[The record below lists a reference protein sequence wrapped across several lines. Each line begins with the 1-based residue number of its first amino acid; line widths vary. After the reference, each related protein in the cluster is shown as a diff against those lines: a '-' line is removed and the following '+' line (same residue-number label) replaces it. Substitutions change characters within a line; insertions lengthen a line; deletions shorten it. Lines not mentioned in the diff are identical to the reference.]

1 LREVEAF
8 MRSLLYLRL
17 PIWFIVPLVALVS
30 VFAIG
35 VGYVAALRLTTP
47 CTLSKAECTKMTRF
61 YEAWQI
67 VSTEYVDASVPT
79 PDTLIDGAIG
89 GMVDS
94 LGDTGH
100 SRYISPQDAESE
112 REALRGSFEGIG
124 AYLTERDGMVII
136 AAPIEGAPAEKAG
149 IRSGDRILRV
159 DGVDARSDSVTQLQ
173 SRVRGP
179 SGTSVTLEVL
189 HDDGS
194 METIQIVRATIDI
207 PTVSWKMLPGDVAH
221 LHFNQFSMQAD
232 DDMRQALTE
241 ITQANAKALILD
253 LRNNPGG
260 YVDQLMKVA
269 AQFVPKDTVILIEE
283 DRAGQRTPYATDRTG
298 LAQSIPLIVLVNSN
312 TASAGEILAG
322 ALQNAGRA
330 TIIGEPTF
338 GTATV
343 LRPFDLDGGASIR
356 LGTTQWLTPDGEV
369 VRGKGITPD
378 TTIFLRNWSDIVSP
392 REAAQMSDTELRDSV
407 DSQLSAAYTA
417 ALTAQPAR

>member
-1 LREVEAF
+1 

-17 PIWFIVPLVALVS
+17 PIWFILPLFALISVVAV
-30 VFAIG
+30 AI
-35 VGYVAALRLTTP
+35 GYVAALQLTTP
-47 CTLSKAECTKMTRF
+47 CTLSKAECTKITRL

-67 VSTEYVDASVPT
+67 VSEEYVDASVPT
-79 PDTLIDGAIG
+79 PDTLIDGAIS

-100 SRYISPQDAESE
+100 SRYISPKDAASE

-136 AAPIEGAPAEKAG
+136 AAPIDGAPADRAG
-149 IRSGDRILRV
+149 IRPGDRILSV
-159 DGVDARSDSVTQLQ
+159 DGVDTRSDSVTQLQ
-173 SRVRGP
+173 SKVRGP

-189 HDDGS
+189 HEDGVI
-194 METIQIVRATIDI
+194 ETIRIERATIDI
-207 PTVSWKMLPGDVAH
+207 PVVSWKMLPGDVAH
-221 LHFNQFSMQAD
+221 LHFNQFSLQAD

-241 ITQANAKALILD
+241 ISQANAKALILD

-260 YVDQLMKVA
+260 YVDQLMRVA
-269 AQFVPKDTVILIEE
+269 AQFVPKETVILIEE

-298 LAQSIPLIVLVNSN
+298 VAQNIPMVVLVNGN

-322 ALQNAGRA
+322 ALQHAGRA
-330 TIIGEPTF
+330 SIIGEPTF

-343 LRPFDLDGGASIR
+343 LRPFDLDEGASIR

-378 TTIFLRNWSDIVSP
+378 TTIILRNWSDIVSP
-392 REAAQMSDTELRDSV
+392 REAAQMSDTELRASV
-407 DSQLSAAYTA
+407 DTQLSAAYTT
-417 ALTAQPAR
+417 LTAPTPR

>member
-1 LREVEAF
+1 
-8 MRSLLYLRL
+8 MRSLLYVRL
-17 PIWFIVPLVALVS
+17 PMWFILPLFALISVVAV
-30 VFAIG
+30 AI
-35 VGYVAALRLTTP
+35 GYVAALQLTTP
-47 CTLSKAECTKMTRF
+47 CTLSKAECTKITRL

-67 VSTEYVDASVPT
+67 VSDEYVDASVPT
-79 PDTLIDGAIG
+79 PDTLIDGAIS

-100 SRYISPQDAESE
+100 SRYISPKDAASE

-136 AAPIEGAPAEKAG
+136 AAPIDGAPAELAG
-149 IRSGDRILRV
+149 IRPGDRILSV
-159 DGVDARSDSVTQLQ
+159 DGIDTRSDSVTQLQ
-173 SRVRGP
+173 SKVRGP

-189 HDDGS
+189 HDDGTI
-194 METIQIVRATIDI
+194 ETIRIVRATIDI
-207 PTVSWKMLPGDVAH
+207 PAVSWKMLPGDVAH
-221 LHFNQFSMQAD
+221 LHFNQFSLQAD

-260 YVDQLMKVA
+260 YVDQLMRVA
-269 AQFVPKDTVILIEE
+269 AQFVPKETVILIEE
-283 DRAGQRTPYATDRTG
+283 DRAGQRTPYATDRAG
-298 LAQSIPLIVLVNSN
+298 LAQNIPMVVLVNGN

-322 ALQNAGRA
+322 ALQHAGRA
-330 TIIGEPTF
+330 KIIGEHTF

-343 LRPFDLDGGASIR
+343 LRPFDLDEGASIR

-378 TTIFLRNWSDIVSP
+378 TTIILRNWSDIVSP
-392 REAAQMSDTELRDSV
+392 REAAQMSDTELRASV
-407 DSQLSAAYTA
+407 DTQLSAAYTT
-417 ALTAQPAR
+417 LTAPTPR

>member
-1 LREVEAF
+1 

-17 PIWFIVPLVALVS
+17 PIWFILPLFALISVVAV
-30 VFAIG
+30 AI
-35 VGYVAALRLTTP
+35 GYVAALQLTTP
-47 CTLSKAECTKMTRF
+47 CTLSKAECTKISRL

-67 VSTEYVDASVPT
+67 VSEEYVDASVVT

-100 SRYISPQDAESE
+100 SRYISPKDAASE

-136 AAPIEGAPAEKAG
+136 AAPIDGAPADQAG
-149 IRSGDRILRV
+149 IRPGDRILSV
-159 DGVDARSDSVTQLQ
+159 DGVDTRSDSVTQLQ
-173 SRVRGP
+173 SKVRGP

-189 HDDGS
+189 HEDGVI
-194 METIQIVRATIDI
+194 ETIRIERATIDI
-207 PTVSWKMLPGDVAH
+207 PAVSWKMLPGDVAH
-221 LHFNQFSMQAD
+221 LHFNQFSLQAD

-241 ITQANAKALILD
+241 ISQANAKALILD

-260 YVDQLMKVA
+260 YVDQLMRVA
-269 AQFVPKDTVILIEE
+269 AQFVPKETVILIEE
-283 DRAGQRTPYATDRTG
+283 DRAGQRTPYATDRAG
-298 LAQSIPLIVLVNSN
+298 MAQNIPMVVLVNGN

-322 ALQNAGRA
+322 ALQHAGRA
-330 TIIGEPTF
+330 KIIGEPTF

-343 LRPFDLDGGASIR
+343 LRPFDLDEGASIR

-378 TTIFLRNWSDIVSP
+378 TTIILRNWSDIVSP
-392 REAAQMSDTELRDSV
+392 REAAQMSDTELRASV
-407 DSQLSAAYTA
+407 DTQLSAAYTT
-417 ALTAQPAR
+417 LTAPTPR

>member
-1 LREVEAF
+1 

-17 PIWFIVPLVALVS
+17 PMWFILPLFALIS
-30 VFAIG
+30 VVAIG
-35 VGYVAALRLTTP
+35 IGYVAALQLTTP
-47 CTLSKAECTKMTRF
+47 CTLSKAECTKISRL

-67 VSTEYVDASVPT
+67 VSEEYVDASVAT

-100 SRYISPQDAESE
+100 SRYISPKDAASE

-136 AAPIEGAPAEKAG
+136 AAPIDGAPADQAG
-149 IRSGDRILRV
+149 IRPGDRVLSV
-159 DGVDARSDSVTQLQ
+159 DGVDTRSDSVTQLQ
-173 SRVRGP
+173 SKVRGP

-189 HDDGS
+189 HDDGTI
-194 METIQIVRATIDI
+194 ETIRIVRATIDI
-207 PTVSWKMLPGDVAH
+207 PAVSWKMLPGAVAH
-221 LHFNQFSMQAD
+221 LHFNQFSLQAD

-260 YVDQLMKVA
+260 YVDQLMRVA

-283 DRAGQRTPYATDRTG
+283 DRAGQRTPYATDRIG
-298 LAQSIPLIVLVNSN
+298 VAQNIPMVVLVNGN

-322 ALQNAGRA
+322 ALQHAKRA
-330 TIIGEPTF
+330 SVIGEPTF

-343 LRPFDLDGGASIR
+343 LRPFDLDEGASIR

-378 TTIFLRNWSDIVSP
+378 TTIMLRNWSDIVSP
-392 REAAQMSDTELRDSV
+392 SEAAQMSDTELRASV
-407 DSQLSAAYTA
+407 DTQLSAAYTA
-417 ALTAQPAR
+417 ALTAQSPR

>member
-1 LREVEAF
+1 

-17 PIWFIVPLVALVS
+17 PMWFILPLFALISVVAV
-30 VFAIG
+30 AI
-35 VGYVAALRLTTP
+35 GYVAALQLTTP
-47 CTLSKAECTKMTRF
+47 CTLSKAECTKITRL

-67 VSTEYVDASVPT
+67 VSEEYVDASVPT
-79 PDTLIDGAIG
+79 PDTLIDGAIS

-100 SRYISPQDAESE
+100 SRYISPKDAASE

-136 AAPIEGAPAEKAG
+136 AAPIDGAPADRAG
-149 IRSGDRILRV
+149 IRPGDRILSV
-159 DGVDARSDSVTQLQ
+159 DGVDTRSDSVTQLQ
-173 SRVRGP
+173 SKVRGP

-189 HDDGS
+189 HEDGVI
-194 METIQIVRATIDI
+194 ETIRIERATIDI
-207 PTVSWKMLPGDVAH
+207 PAVSWKMLPGDVAH
-221 LHFNQFSMQAD
+221 LHFNQFSLQAD

-241 ITQANAKALILD
+241 ISQANAKALILD

-260 YVDQLMKVA
+260 YVDQLMRVA
-269 AQFVPKDTVILIEE
+269 AQFVPKETVILIEE
-283 DRAGQRTPYATDRTG
+283 DRAGQRIPYATDRTG
-298 LAQSIPLIVLVNSN
+298 IAQNIPMVILVNGN

-322 ALQNAGRA
+322 ALQHAGRA
-330 TIIGEPTF
+330 KIIGEPTF

-343 LRPFDLDGGASIR
+343 LRPFDLDEGASIR

-378 TTIFLRNWSDIVSP
+378 TTIILRNWSDIVSP
-392 REAAQMSDTELRDSV
+392 REAAQMSDTELRASV
-407 DSQLSAAYTA
+407 DTQLSAAYTT
-417 ALTAQPAR
+417 LTAPTPR

>member
-1 LREVEAF
+1 

-17 PIWFIVPLVALVS
+17 PMWFILPLFALISVVAV
-30 VFAIG
+30 AI
-35 VGYVAALRLTTP
+35 GYVAALQLTTP
-47 CTLSKAECTKMTRF
+47 CTLSKAECTKITRL

-67 VSTEYVDASVPT
+67 VSEEYVDASVPT
-79 PDTLIDGAIG
+79 PDTLIDGAIS

-100 SRYISPQDAESE
+100 SRYISPKDAASE

-136 AAPIEGAPAEKAG
+136 AAPIDGAPADRAG
-149 IRSGDRILRV
+149 IRPGDRILSV
-159 DGVDARSDSVTQLQ
+159 DGVDTRSDSVTQLQ
-173 SRVRGP
+173 SKVRGP

-189 HDDGS
+189 HEDGVI
-194 METIQIVRATIDI
+194 ETIRIERATIDI
-207 PTVSWKMLPGDVAH
+207 PAVSWKMLPGDVAH
-221 LHFNQFSMQAD
+221 LHFNQFSLQAD

-241 ITQANAKALILD
+241 ISQANAKALILD

-260 YVDQLMKVA
+260 YVDQLMRVA
-269 AQFVPKDTVILIEE
+269 AQFVPKETVILIEE

-298 LAQSIPLIVLVNSN
+298 VAQNIPMIILVNGN

-322 ALQNAGRA
+322 ALQHAGRA
-330 TIIGEPTF
+330 KIIGEPTF

-343 LRPFDLDGGASIR
+343 LRPFDLDEGASIR

-378 TTIFLRNWSDIVSP
+378 TTIILRNWSDIVSP
-392 REAAQMSDTELRDSV
+392 REAAQMSDTELRASV
-407 DSQLSAAYTA
+407 DTQLSAAYTT
-417 ALTAQPAR
+417 LTAPTPR

>member
-1 LREVEAF
+1 

-17 PIWFIVPLVALVS
+17 PMWFILPLFALISVVAV
-30 VFAIG
+30 AI
-35 VGYVAALRLTTP
+35 GYVAALQLTTP
-47 CTLSKAECTKMTRF
+47 CTLSKTECTKITRL

-67 VSTEYVDASVPT
+67 VSEEYVDASVPT
-79 PDTLIDGAIG
+79 PDTLIDGAIS

-100 SRYISPQDAESE
+100 SRYISPKDAASE

-136 AAPIEGAPAEKAG
+136 AAPIDGAPADRAG
-149 IRSGDRILRV
+149 IRPGDRILSV
-159 DGVDARSDSVTQLQ
+159 DGVDTRSDSVTQLQ
-173 SRVRGP
+173 SKVRGP

-189 HDDGS
+189 HEDGVI
-194 METIQIVRATIDI
+194 ETIRIERATIDI

-221 LHFNQFSMQAD
+221 LHFNQFSLQAD

-241 ITQANAKALILD
+241 ISQANAKALILD

-260 YVDQLMKVA
+260 YVDQLMRVA
-269 AQFVPKDTVILIEE
+269 AQFVPKETVILIEE
-283 DRAGQRTPYATDRTG
+283 DRAGQRIPYATDRTG
-298 LAQSIPLIVLVNSN
+298 IAQNIPMVILVNGN

-322 ALQNAGRA
+322 ALQHAGRA
-330 TIIGEPTF
+330 KIIGEHTF

-343 LRPFDLDGGASIR
+343 LRPFDLDEGASIR

-378 TTIFLRNWSDIVSP
+378 TTIILRNWSDIVSP
-392 REAAQMSDTELRDSV
+392 REAAQMSDTELRASV
-407 DSQLSAAYTA
+407 DTQLSAAYTT
-417 ALTAQPAR
+417 LTAPTPR

>member
-1 LREVEAF
+1 

-17 PIWFIVPLVALVS
+17 PIWFVMPLVALVS
-30 VFAIG
+30 VLAVG
-35 VGYVAALRLTTP
+35 VGYVAALRMTTP
-47 CTLSKAECTKMTRF
+47 CTLSQAECAKITRL
-61 YEAWQI
+61 YDAWQI
-67 VSTEYVDASVPT
+67 VSTEYVDARAAT
-79 PDTLIDGAIG
+79 PDTLIDGAIA

-100 SRYISPQDAESE
+100 SRYISPKEAESE

-136 AAPIEGAPAEKAG
+136 AAPIDGAPADKAG
-149 IRSGDRILRV
+149 IRSGDRILSV
-159 DGVDARSDSVTQLQ
+159 DGVDTRSDSVTQLQ
-173 SRVRGP
+173 SKMRGP

-194 METIQIVRATIDI
+194 TETIRIVRATIDI
-207 PTVSWKMLPGDVAH
+207 PTITWKMLPGDVAH

-232 DDMRQALTE
+232 DDMRKALTE
-241 ITQANAKALILD
+241 IMQAGAKSIILD

-260 YVDQLMKVA
+260 YVDQLMRVA
-269 AQFVPKDTVILIEE
+269 AQFVPKDTVILIEA
-283 DRAGQRTPYATDRTG
+283 DRSGQRTPYATDRTG
-298 LAQSIPLIVLVNSN
+298 IAQNIPMVVLVNGN

-322 ALQNAGRA
+322 ALQHAQRA
-330 TIIGEPTF
+330 PIIGEPTF

-343 LRPFDLDGGASIR
+343 LRPFSLDEGASIR

-378 TTIFLRNWSDIVSP
+378 TTVVLRNWSDILSP
-392 REAAQMSDTELRDSV
+392 SDAAQMSDTELRDSV
-407 DSQLSAAYTA
+407 DNQLSAAYTA
-417 ALTAQPAR
+417 ALNAQSAR